1 MKKLLDIVITLCVLG
16 AAVALCLTA
25 GPQVPK
31 LLAGPEALAPGEA
44 FRQAEGE
51 YISYEAAYPV
61 ASYEEE
67 YYSGDPDRVRTRG
80 YVVYDEQ
87 RREFVY
93 VIISTEDGKGLGDL
107 MWNLKLMA
115 QLRESKDM
123 SPVPVEGVLE
133 PMGETEK
140 EHVIAALEDSEI
152 LSLYEDYG
160 DPQETQGYYDAYFS
174 DSYGRTLAAMGEE
187 LAQGRQQADW
197 YVIRAGRINGY
208 AIHEIWI
215 SLLAAALSL
224 LIFAVRVI
232 GMLTGGRSKAGRR
245 TPDHANKAEELLEA
259 QREWVEEWCDFSLNR
274 VRRMAYLTAFGCVA
288 LFMALGLWVNP
299 TLQQTL
305 VFHLPLGLLLGEAA
319 AALLWVAQKGQSK
332 PDKIM
337 KKLKKNLEKN
347 LPSPAEQEDA
357 AEDILSAGAEWRFGE
372 KVKDSMLQ
380 GTVGSRY
387 WVSFSWN
394 GMVTVVDS
402 QRLGEIETV
411 TISGQVRSGK
421 VRISYRS
428 YGVRFYY
435 GSASPKKTCDA
446 SMGFQLQDTQGYFM
460 VLVRKRVGDSIRIS
474 SSNE

>member
-1 MKKLLDIVITLCVLG
+1 MKKLLDVIITVCVLG

-31 LLAGPEALAPGEA
+31 LLAGPEPLAPGET
-44 FRQAEGE
+44 FRQAEGK

-87 RREFVY
+87 RSEFIY
-93 VIISTEDGKGLGDL
+93 VTVSAENGKGLGDL

-123 SPVPVEGVLE
+123 SPALVEGVLE
-133 PMGETEK
+133 PMGEAEK
-140 EHVIAALEDSEI
+140 EHVLRALEDSEI

-160 DPQETQGYYDAYFS
+160 DPQETQGYYDAYFG
-174 DSYGRTLAAMGEE
+174 DSYGKTLAAMGQE

-197 YVIRAGRINGY
+197 YIIRDGRINGY
-208 AIHEIWI
+208 GIHEIWI
-215 SLLAAALSL
+215 SLLAAVLSL
-224 LIFAVRVI
+224 LIFVVRVI
-232 GMLTGGRSKAGRR
+232 GMFTGGRSKAGRR
-245 TPDHANKAEELLEA
+245 TGDYADKAEELLEA

-288 LFMALGLWVNP
+288 LFMAIGLLVNP

-319 AALLWVAQKGQSK
+319 AALLWAAQKGQSK

-347 LPSPAEQEDA
+347 LPSPAEREDV

-402 QRLGEIETV
+402 RRLGEIETV

-435 GSASPKKTCDA
+435 GSAEPKKNCDA
-446 SMGFQLQDTQGYFM
+446 SMGFQLQDTLGYFM

-474 SSNE
+474 SSDE